1 MQGDQLWFYYTGG
14 MNYGLV
20 LNRGVDSDAFAIC
33 LAILRRDGF
42 ISLDAGE
49 EEGVLLT
56 EPFTMP
62 GGAIFVNADA
72 FKGEISA
79 EVLDKEGRVVAMS
92 APMEGDQLRGKL
104 QWRKGNM
111 ADLKG
116 EVVSILF
123 KLRNA
128 AFYSYWFAE
137 KARLNG
143 PVDNGTGRALE

>member
-1 MQGDQLWFYYTGG
+1 
-14 MNYGLV
+14 
-20 LNRGVDSDAFAIC
+20 
-33 LAILRRDGF
+33 
-42 ISLDAGE
+42 
-49 EEGVLLT
+49 
-56 EPFTMP
+56 MP

-79 EVLDKEGRVVAMS
+79 EVLDKEGKVVAMS

-137 KARLNG
+137 NPRLNG
-143 PVDNGTGRALE
+143 PVGNGTGRALE